1 MSISANKGMR
11 EVACPRPMG
20 AVPKAHRCLCSPM
33 LYRPRTQWRWSLL
46 LLKVGVQLLV
56 TQKPIKKSGGWKQKF
71 GLFWMPATWGWGGQM
86 PIWRLT
92 SPSLPHNYGAR
103 AFIDR
108 VRGLHTETVQSAQTV
123 TLELVTGGLTALPT
137 KMILLYHSAPSCLG
151 SQHLQ
156 SHFGNWGKLCKEE
169 ELPARERWAHI
180 QGTDWPRDGENDS
193 VSG

>member
-71 GLFWMPATWGWGGQM
+71 GLFWMPASAEVGGLEEHVCPKADSSSM
-86 PIWRLT
+86 TISKSKSFCRLREGT
-92 SPSLPHNYGAR
+92 IRIVILKSV
-103 AFIDR
+103 I
-108 VRGLHTETVQSAQTV
+108 
-123 TLELVTGGLTALPT
+123 GGLTSI
-137 KMILLYHSAPSCLG
+137 ILIVLSTVNLQFCGLFPFPEAYSWKHG
-151 SQHLQ
+151 SLCHGQ
-156 SHFGNWGKLCKEE
+156 SLV
-169 ELPARERWAHI
+169 I
-180 QGTDWPRDGENDS
+180 M
-193 VSG
+193 